1 MEPPIINVN
10 IIRIFEGPR
19 HDKLEAIWRWY
30 TCLHSNQM
38 TLHVFDNTHLRL
50 PHDRAYERM
59 WVQEENRPEQ
69 FTIFTEF
76 DFLPG
81 ADFLNVRPASILA
94 AEYCTRDPSDHRLQR
109 RGIPGA
115 WFVTVD
121 KNAIKYRPDFRSG
134 GPFNDPCNEIDA
146 ELLDTQDC
154 YPDHYG
160 VEVAFVEVALN
171 AIGRHTTERFH
182 IGTHLFWSRHYNDD
196 PNLTVGEFPLR
207 PILEGVDTAIKDF
220 VACQK

>member
-1 MEPPIINVN
+1 MSDSRTNVN

-30 TCLHSNQM
+30 ARMHANQM
-38 TLHVFDNTHLRL
+38 TLHVFDNTKLRL

-81 ADFLNVRPASILA
+81 ADFLNVKPASILA
-94 AEYCTRDPSDHRLQR
+94 AEYCTRDPSDHKLQQ

-115 WFVTVD
+115 WFVIAD
-121 KNAIKYRPDFRSG
+121 KQALKYRPDFRSG
-134 GPFNDPCNEIDA
+134 GLFNDPCNDLDA
-146 ELLDTQDC
+146 ELLDTEDC
-154 YPDHYG
+154 WPRHYG
-160 VEVAFVEVALN
+160 VKVTFEKMERYQSALGLN
-171 AIGRHTTERFH
+171 SILD
-182 IGTHLFWSRHYNDD
+182 IGTHLFWSRHYND
-196 PNLTVGEFPLR
+196 PPHCKFGGFELQ
-207 PILEGVDTAIKDF
+207 PILDGVDTAIKDF
-220 VACQK
+220 VACQ